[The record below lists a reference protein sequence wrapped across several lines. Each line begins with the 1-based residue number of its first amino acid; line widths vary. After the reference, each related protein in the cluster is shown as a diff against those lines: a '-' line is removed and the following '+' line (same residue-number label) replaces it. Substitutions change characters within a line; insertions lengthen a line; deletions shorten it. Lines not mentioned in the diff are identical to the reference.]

1 MTDHE
6 FDMDEWMDEM
16 EDRIEDAVTGA
27 AENVVN
33 DLLEERLD
41 DAVFDAVQ
49 QVLPEVLGESL
60 AKLEFQLKDG
70 TIVRPR
76 EQTKV
81 LSPDKAKLLICYGG
95 LRVDGTCLFVQTRLT
110 CWEMIA
116 AYPDREAAVAALNRV
131 RLAMEA
137 GEKLVEL

>member
-1 MTDHE
+1 MADHE
-6 FDMDEWMDEM
+6 FDMDEWMDGL
-16 EDRIEDAVTGA
+16 EDRVEEAVQSA
-27 AENVVN
+27 AENVLN

-41 DAVFDAVQ
+41 DAVYDAVQ
-49 QVLPEVLGESL
+49 QALPEILGESL
-60 AKLEFQLKDG
+60 AKLELQLKDG

-81 LSPDKAKLLICYGG
+81 LSPEKDKLLCCYGG
-95 LRVDGTCLFVQTRLT
+95 LRVDGTCLIVQTRLT
-110 CWEMIA
+110 CWEIIA

-137 GEKLVEL
+137 GEKLLEL

>member
-6 FDMDEWMDEM
+6 FDMDEWMDEL
-16 EDRIEDAVTGA
+16 EGHVEEAVQNA
-27 AENVVN
+27 AENVVS
-33 DLLEERLD
+33 DLLEDRLD

-49 QVLPEVLGESL
+49 QALPEILGESL
-60 AKLEFQLKDG
+60 AKFEFQLKDG
-70 TIVRPR
+70 TVVRPR

-81 LSPDKAKLLICYGG
+81 LSPGKDKLLCCYGG

-110 CWEMIA
+110 CWEIIA
-116 AYPDREAAVAALNRV
+116 AFPDREAAVAALNRL

>member
-1 MTDHE
+1 MTDHD
-6 FDMDEWMDEM
+6 FDMDEWMDEL
-16 EDRIEDAVTGA
+16 EDRIGEAVQNA

-33 DLLEERLD
+33 DLLEDRLD
-41 DAVFDAVQ
+41 EAVFAAVQ
-49 QVLPEVLGESL
+49 QALPESLDECL

-70 TIVRPR
+70 TIVRSR
-76 EQTKV
+76 DETKV
-81 LSPDKAKLLICYGG
+81 LSPGKDKLLCCYGG
-95 LRVDGTCLFVQTRLT
+95 LRVDGTCLLVQTRLT
-110 CWEMIA
+110 SWEMIA

>member
-1 MTDHE
+1 MSDYD

-16 EDRIEDAVTGA
+16 EDRIENAVTNA
-27 AENVVN
+27 AETVVN
-33 DLLEERLD
+33 DLLEDRLD
-41 DAVFDAVQ
+41 EAVFDAVQ
-49 QVLPEVLGESL
+49 HALPEILGESL
-60 AKLEFQLKDG
+60 ARFEFQLKDG
-70 TIVRPR
+70 TVVRPR

-81 LSPDKAKLLICYGG
+81 LSPEKDKLLCCYGG
-95 LRVDGTCLFVQTRLT
+95 LRVDGKCLLVQTRLT